1 MRYEFI
7 LNPVAGNGY
16 SLQAMQKVEG
26 ILNALGAEYHIH
38 ETAYS
43 GQATEIARYLSGSPD
58 ITAVIA
64 VGGDGTVTEVAAGL
78 AGGSDFREYA
88 AACIRIR
95 SRGDCFGPLSAP
107 GGQPAQ

>member
-43 GQATEIARYLSGSPD
+43 GQATEISRYLSGSPD
-58 ITAVIA
+58 ITAA
-64 VGGDGTVTEVAAGL
+64 L
-78 AGGSDFREYA
+78 KHS
-88 AACIRIR
+88 
-95 SRGDCFGPLSAP
+95 
-107 GGQPAQ
+107 